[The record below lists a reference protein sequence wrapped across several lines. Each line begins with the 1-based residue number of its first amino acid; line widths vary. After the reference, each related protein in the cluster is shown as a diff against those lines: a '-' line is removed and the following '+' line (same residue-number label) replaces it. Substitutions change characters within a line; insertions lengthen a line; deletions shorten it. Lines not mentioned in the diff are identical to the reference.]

1 MVNLYDDEQLSRE
14 QRGDL
19 NFALAKAYEDL
30 QDYEHAYTHYA
41 EGNAIR
47 KAHMNYDQA
56 TDEDAFSKLKLS
68 YPEIRRSSLA
78 GGPSEKHPTPV
89 FVVGMPRS
97 GTTLVEQII
106 SSHPNVKGAGELD
119 FIGRYGA
126 QIALG
131 ATRPHSQALTA
142 FRTRYLDE
150 IAKIS
155 DRNLMVIDKTPQNFR
170 YLGLIAASFPEA
182 KIIHVWRDPAAVCW
196 ANYKTYFTSPSLGYS
211 YDLDDTVRY
220 FEMYADLMR
229 FWQEQVGDRFYG
241 LDYDRLTTE
250 FEDETRRLI
259 AYLDLEWDD
268 RCLSPHLNENN
279 VVTAS
284 SVQIRRKVYKNSSR
298 RWKTYEPF
306 LKGKLD
312 HLDQFQR

>member
-1 MVNLYDDEQLSRE
+1 
-14 QRGDL
+14 
-19 NFALAKAYEDL
+19 
-30 QDYEHAYTHYA
+30 
-41 EGNAIR
+41 
-47 KAHMNYDQA
+47 
-56 TDEDAFSKLKLS
+56 
-68 YPEIRRSSLA
+68 
-78 GGPSEKHPTPV
+78 
-89 FVVGMPRS
+89 MPRS

-106 SSHPNVKGAGELD
+106 SSHPNVTGAGELD

-131 ATRPHSQALTA
+131 ATKPNTKELTA
-142 FRTRYLDE
+142 FRTRYLEE

-155 DRNLMVIDKTPQNFR
+155 NRKMMVIDKTPQNFR

-182 KIIHVWRDPAAVCW
+182 KIIHIWRNPAAVCW
-196 ANYKTYFTSPSLGYS
+196 ANYKTYFTSPSLSYS

-241 LDYDRLTTE
+241 LDYDHLTTE

-259 AYLDLEWDD
+259 AYLDLDWDD

-279 VVTAS
+279 VGTAS
-284 SVQIRRKVYKNSSR
+284 SVQIRSKVYKNSSK
-298 RWKTYEPF
+298 RWKTYKPF

-312 HLDQFQR
+312 RLDQMQS